1 MMHRH
6 PKTALPLALV
16 MAGAALWALVVG
28 PPFAQAQSLLSAER
42 LSDVPALFPSQQSTY
57 DTDLTIAMAQVDQ
70 GNGAQAYAKLKE
82 LHRQWKRRALDD
94 QTMRGIYA
102 TVLLYLLRAGEQ
114 HAAAEEQEAAAREF
128 VDQFPDDPG
137 FPLAF
142 YYLSQALYRQG
153 KPLETSFFF
162 DDAALATLEQ
172 PLRLD
177 YYRMQARS
185 SARQGQPLVAADF
198 LMSALE
204 QDPVQTA
211 SLQREVLEQL
221 GRLPNEGLLDTF
233 LANHGDVPWIQDE
246 LPFIRIQVM
255 INMDRLTD
263 AFLAV
268 EQLRRDMWWPS
279 ASTVKKLRAF
289 RREITDTMSTRPHR
303 IGVLLPLSSSSAA
316 VRVLAFEVL
325 DGLRLAVQFEGNEG
339 DGGQAQRTTRR
350 SLDQLQLRDHARDGV
365 PEQPV
370 AARPASF
377 ELVVRDTTNDP
388 ERARQLVKTL
398 VEEDQVI
405 AIIGPIARAESE
417 AAAEAAQALE
427 VPLISLSVSMDVPPD
442 ARYAFRHSKSPEEEI
457 RHLVGFAM
465 DYLHA
470 QRFAILYPES
480 AYGESMMRLFWD
492 EVEERQGRVISVF
505 SFKRN
510 APGTEPVDLTE
521 TFQQMTG
528 LGRTLTPEQQAL
540 LEAVGDTKPDPIVDF
555 DAIFVPLGPRGYDEL
570 RILASYP
577 VTVDAEDVRILGT
590 RFWNAESMIVAAE
603 GKLKEAIFVDVYDRN
618 SNQPAWRTFRRRHSL
633 YFGHRNNYQTP
644 SYYTAVGY
652 DTFNLLKAQIL
663 EHGFR
668 SRRALTQGLL
678 EMPPHAGVTGLTSF
692 LTTGASIKESMFFR
706 LRGTELERMMP

>member
-1 MMHRH
+1 MTYRR
-6 PKTALPLALV
+6 PTPVRLVLAL
-16 MAGAALWALVVG
+16 AGLALWALLAG
-28 PPFAQAQSLLSAER
+28 PQRAQAQSLLSAGR
-42 LSDVPALFPSQQSTY
+42 LSDVPALFPSEQSAY
-57 DTDLTIAMAQVDQ
+57 DSDLTIAMALVDQ
-70 GNGAQAYAKLKE
+70 GNGAQAYGKLKE
-82 LHRQWKRRALDD
+82 LHRQWKRRALDN
-94 QTMRGIYA
+94 QNMRGIYA
-102 TVLLYLLRAGEQ
+102 IALLYLLRAGEQ

-142 YYLSQALYRQG
+142 YYLNQALYRQG

-172 PLRLD
+172 PLRLE
-177 YYRMQARS
+177 YYRMHARS
-185 SARQGQPLVAADF
+185 SARQGQPLVAAEF

-204 QDPVQTA
+204 LDPVQSD
-211 SLQREVLEQL
+211 SLRREVLEQL
-221 GRLPNEGLLDTF
+221 ARLPNEALLDTF
-233 LANHGDVPWIQDE
+233 LADHGDVAWIRDE
-246 LPFIRIQVM
+246 LPFLRIQVM
-255 INMDRLTD
+255 INMDRLTE

-268 EQLRRDMWWPS
+268 EQLRRDLWWPS
-279 ASTVKKLRAF
+279 AGTVKKLRAF
-289 RREITDTMSTRPHR
+289 RREITNTMATRNHR

-316 VRVLAFEVL
+316 VRALAFEVL
-325 DGLRLAVQFEGNEG
+325 DGLRLAVQFEGS
-339 DGGQAQRTTRR
+339 DGALPRTAARR
-350 SLDQLQLRDHARDGV
+350 SLDQLQLRDRARGGV
-365 PEQPV
+365 PGQPA

-405 AIIGPIARAESE
+405 AIIGPVARAESE

-442 ARYAFRHSKSPEEEI
+442 ARYAFRHSKSQEEEI
-457 RHLVGFAM
+457 RHLVSFAM

-492 EVEERQGRVISVF
+492 EVEARQGRVISVF

-521 TFQQMTG
+521 IFEQMTG

-555 DAIFVPLGPRGYDEL
+555 DAIFVPLGPQAYDEL

-603 GKLKEAIFVDVYDRN
+603 GKLKEAIFLDVYDRN
-618 SNQPAWRTFRRRHSL
+618 SEQPAWRSFRRRHFL

-652 DTFNLLKAQIL
+652 DTFNLLKALIL
-663 EHGFR
+663 ERGYR

-678 EMPPHAGVTGLTSF
+678 EMPPYAGVTGLTSF

-706 LRGTELERMMP
+706 LRGSELERVMP